1 MWEKI
6 IFFVFVFFCTSALS
20 NENYYLMLKNSKVN
34 VRMGPGLDYPVKF
47 IYKKKYLPVKV
58 IDRKDNFR
66 KVIDHKK
73 NSGWIH
79 ASQLKR
85 SKSFILNN
93 DEILFTKPLIYSR
106 PIAKIENGRLIL
118 FQKCKKLWCKVKVNK
133 FEGWLNSSNIWG
145 KIATEQ

>member
-1 MWEKI
+1 MWRKV
-6 IFFVFVFFCTSALS
+6 VFLFLISFCTNVLG

-58 IDRKDNFR
+58 IDKKENFR

-79 ASQLKR
+79 ISQLKKINSVIVLSNR
-85 SKSFILNN
+85 
-93 DEILFTKPLIYSR
+93 ILFKKPTFNSK
-106 PIAKIENGRLIL
+106 PIANIESGRLFVL
-118 FQKCKKLWCKVKVNK
+118 KKCKKDWCEVSSQNYS
-133 FEGWLNSSNIWG
+133 GWINMNDVWG
-145 KIATEQ
+145 GD

>member
-6 IFFVFVFFCTSALS
+6 IFFVLVFFCTSSLS

-47 IYKKKYLPVKV
+47 IYKKKYLPVKI
-58 IDRKDNFR
+58 IDKKENFR

-79 ASQLKR
+79 ISQLK
-85 SKSFILNN
+85 KNKFCNSFI
-93 DEILFTKPLIYSR
+93 K
-106 PIAKIENGRLIL
+106 
-118 FQKCKKLWCKVKVNK
+118 Q
-133 FEGWLNSSNIWG
+133 NSF
-145 KIATEQ
+145 

>member
-6 IFFVFVFFCTSALS
+6 IFFILIFFCTSAFS

-58 IDRKDNFR
+58 IDKKENFR

-79 ASQLKR
+79 ISQLKKINSVIVLSNR
-85 SKSFILNN
+85 
-93 DEILFTKPLIYSR
+93 ILFKKPTFNSK
-106 PIAKIENGRLIL
+106 PIANIESGKL
-118 FQKCKKLWCKVKVNK
+118 FVLEKCKKNWCEVSDKSYS
-133 FEGWLNSSNIWG
+133 GWINIDNVWG
-145 KIATEQ
+145 KD

>member
-6 IFFVFVFFCTSALS
+6 IFFVFVFFCTSVLS

-47 IYKKKYLPVKV
+47 IYKKKYLPVKI
-58 IDRKDNFR
+58 IDKKENFR

-79 ASQLKR
+79 ISQLKKVNSVIVLSNR
-85 SKSFILNN
+85 
-93 DEILFTKPLIYSR
+93 ILFKKPTFNSK
-106 PIAKIENGRLIL
+106 PIANIESGKL
-118 FQKCKKLWCKVKVNK
+118 FVLEKCKKNWCEVSSQNYS
-133 FEGWLNSSNIWG
+133 GWINIDNVWG
-145 KIATEQ
+145 KD

>member
-1 MWEKI
+1 MWKKI
-6 IFFVFVFFCTSALS
+6 IFFILIFFCTTAFS

-58 IDRKDNFR
+58 IDKKENFR

-79 ASQLKR
+79 ISQLKKINSVIVLSNR
-85 SKSFILNN
+85 
-93 DEILFTKPLIYSR
+93 ILFKKPTFNSK
-106 PIAKIENGRLIL
+106 PIANIENGKL
-118 FQKCKKLWCKVKVNK
+118 FVLAKCKKNWCKVSSQNYS
-133 FEGWLNSSNIWG
+133 GWINIDNVWG
-145 KIATEQ
+145 KN

>member
-1 MWEKI
+1 MWRKI
-6 IFFVFVFFCTSALS
+6 IFFIFNFFCTNALG

-58 IDRKDNFR
+58 IDKKENFR

-79 ASQLKR
+79 ISQLKKVNSVIVLSNR
-85 SKSFILNN
+85 
-93 DEILFTKPLIYSR
+93 ILFKKPTFNSK
-106 PIAKIENGRLIL
+106 PIANIESGKL
-118 FQKCKKLWCKVKVNK
+118 FV
-133 FEGWLNSSNIWG
+133 
-145 KIATEQ
+145 

>member
-6 IFFVFVFFCTSALS
+6 IFFILIFFCTSAFS

-58 IDRKDNFR
+58 IDKKENFR

-79 ASQLKR
+79 ISQLKKINSVIVLSNR
-85 SKSFILNN
+85 
-93 DEILFTKPLIYSR
+93 ILFKKPTFNSK
-106 PIAKIENGRLIL
+106 PIANIESGKLL
-118 FQKCKKLWCKVKVNK
+118 VLEKCKKNWCKVISKNYS
-133 FEGWLNSSNIWG
+133 GWIHMDNVWG
-145 KIATEQ
+145 KD

>member
-1 MWEKI
+1 MCKKI
-6 IFFVFVFFCTSALS
+6 IFFILIFFYTSVFS
-20 NENYYLMLKNSKVN
+20 NENNYLMLKNSKVN

-79 ASQLKR
+79 WSQLKKVNSLIVLSDR
-85 SKSFILNN
+85 
-93 DEILFTKPLIYSR
+93 ILFKKPTINSKPLANVKSG
-106 PIAKIENGRLIL
+106 KL
-118 FQKCKKLWCKVKVNK
+118 FLLEKCKKNWCKVSSQNIS
-133 FEGWLNSSNIWG
+133 GWISTDNVWG
-145 KIATEQ
+145 KN

>member
-1 MWEKI
+1 MWRKV
-6 IFFVFVFFCTSALS
+6 VFLFLISFCTNVLG

-58 IDRKDNFR
+58 IDKKENFR

-79 ASQLKR
+79 ISQLKKVNSVIVLSNR
-85 SKSFILNN
+85 
-93 DEILFTKPLIYSR
+93 ILFKKPTFNSK
-106 PIAKIENGRLIL
+106 PIANIESGKL
-118 FQKCKKLWCKVKVNK
+118 FVLEKCKKNWCEISSQNYS
-133 FEGWLNSSNIWG
+133 GWINMDNVWG
-145 KIATEQ
+145 KD

>member
-6 IFFVFVFFCTSALS
+6 IFFAFVFFCTSALS

-47 IYKKKYLPVKV
+47 IYKKKYLPVKI
-58 IDRKDNFR
+58 IDKKENFR

-79 ASQLKR
+79 ISQLKKVNSVIVLSNR
-85 SKSFILNN
+85 
-93 DEILFTKPLIYSR
+93 ILFKKPTFNSK
-106 PIAKIENGRLIL
+106 PIANIESGKL
-118 FQKCKKLWCKVKVNK
+118 FVLEKCKKNWCEVSSQNYS
-133 FEGWLNSSNIWG
+133 GWINIDNVWG
-145 KIATEQ
+145 KD